1 MLATVQKS
9 MFVCKVQKWR
19 DINNGA
25 TFEGR

>member
-9 MFVCKVQKWR
+9 KFVCNVKKWR